1 MRRTLGAFHLSFW
14 KFSPT
19 ELRLLLMVGNLAL
32 MRWPMG
38 RLFGHSYPLFD
49 IGGVV
54 GFVGMSLMLIV
65 AIARHTAALYRAERV

>member
-1 MRRTLGAFHLSFW
+1 
-14 KFSPT
+14 
-19 ELRLLLMVGNLAL
+19 

-38 RLFGHSYPLFD
+38 RIFGYTYPLFD

-54 GFVGMSLMLIV
+54 GFIGMSLMLIV